1 MHLDLYFMSVLPTE
15 LLMNLENMILKLL
28 FEHCK
33 AFVVCRFE
41 ILSGVEKKK
50 HNIEGR
56 KITLLSKEFPRIFSG
71 HLPSYS

>member
-1 MHLDLYFMSVLPTE
+1 MRPI
-15 LLMNLENMILKLL
+15 MIINEADYDNQLL

-41 ILSGVEKKK
+41 ILSGVEIKK
-50 HNIEGR
+50 HNIEGW
-56 KITLLSKEFPRIFSG
+56 KITLRSKEFPRIFSG

>member
-1 MHLDLYFMSVLPTE
+1 MSVLPTE
-15 LLMNLENMILKLL
+15 LLIFLEDMILKKL

-33 AFVVCRFE
+33 AFVVCRVE
-41 ILSGVEKKK
+41 ILSGVEIKK

-56 KITLLSKEFPRIFSG
+56 KITLRSKEFPRIFSG